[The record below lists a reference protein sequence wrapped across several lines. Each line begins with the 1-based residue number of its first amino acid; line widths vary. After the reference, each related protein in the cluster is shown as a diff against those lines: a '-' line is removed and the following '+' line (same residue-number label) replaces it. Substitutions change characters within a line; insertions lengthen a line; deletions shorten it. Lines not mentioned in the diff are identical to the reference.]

1 MNRIAISLGWNCNSA
16 IYGVNSGLRLRKE
29 DGYATCPFDIMI
41 TNINGIIQCLEDDF
55 EFFYDPKYLRM
66 NHIQG
71 DEYCIYNTK
80 YNFGYNHESPGH
92 ANLYINEGWAE
103 GTNHF
108 INNDFYH
115 FKKRYEKRVN
125 NFRNYLSDKN
135 NYITFIITTWNKTQE
150 DMTELKHA
158 IEKHYP
164 HLKYEIHI
172 INDPNGKEYYIK
184 HMRDMGYTDD
194 DPEIKRLL

>member
-1 MNRIAISLGWNCNSA
+1 MNKIGISLGWNCNSA
-16 IYGVNSGLRLRKE
+16 VYGVNTGLRLHKE
-29 DGYATCPFDIMI
+29 NGYTTCPFDTMVS
-41 TNINGIIQCLEDDF
+41 NIDGVIKCLEDVF
-55 EFFYDPKYLRM
+55 EFFYDPKFIKM
-66 NHIQG
+66 VHVQG

-92 ANLYINEGWAE
+92 ANLYIHQGWPEGI
-103 GTNHF
+103 NHF

-115 FKKRYEKRVN
+115 FKQRYEKRVN
-125 NFRNYLSDKN
+125 NFRNYLSNKN
-135 NYITFIITTWNKTQE
+135 NYIIFIITTWNKTQE
-150 DMTELKHA
+150 DMTDLKRA

-164 HLKYEIHI
+164 YLKYEINI

-194 DPEIKRLL
+194 DYEIKRLL